1 MVGERAV
8 GLPGLQASG
17 PKALLAP
24 LSPAGRGAADRMT
37 AVSIARMQTEPRT
50 GEPVG
55 PNPHT
60 SAVNTSFI
68 RKTFGYFLHLKS

>member
-37 AVSIARMQTEPRT
+37 AVSIARMQTEP
-50 GEPVG
+50 PAQVSPWG
-55 PNPHT
+55 PTHT
-60 SAVNTSFI
+60 PLLSI
-68 RKTFGYFLHLKS
+68 RHLSLRPLGIFST